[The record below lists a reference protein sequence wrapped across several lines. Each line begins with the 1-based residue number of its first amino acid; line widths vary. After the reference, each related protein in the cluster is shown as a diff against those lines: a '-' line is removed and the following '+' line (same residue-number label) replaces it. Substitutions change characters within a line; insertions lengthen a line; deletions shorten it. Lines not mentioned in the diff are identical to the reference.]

1 MEQTDVEHLSLL
13 TKRYD
18 LFALALSIKVQQ
30 PVSWCHSICARA
42 RTYAST
48 LARMH
53 ARSHVTVTRLVWI
66 AEAAAAAGPESGER
80 KGRSA
85 TFACFRDT
93 DG

>member
-1 MEQTDVEHLSLL
+1 MEQTDAEHLSLL

-30 PVSWCHSICARA
+30 PVSWCHSICAR
-42 RTYAST
+42 
-48 LARMH
+48 
-53 ARSHVTVTRLVWI
+53 SHVTVARWVWI
-66 AEAAAAAGPESGER
+66 AEAAAAAAGPESGER